1 MILNGKKILFLGD
14 SITEGH
20 GSSDKSKC
28 YVSLIGEREGA
39 ECVNYGIGGTRITPQ
54 IDPSAKPERDKNNF
68 INRVDTMD
76 DNADI
81 VVVFGG
87 TNDFGHGDVP
97 LGTMCDRRPITF
109 YGGLHTLCVKLIN
122 KYPSSQIVFITP
134 LHRFNEDSP
143 YGDGPHAKPAT
154 APLYD
159 YVNAVRKVTEYYS
172 LPLIDLYATSGI
184 QPAIPK
190 MKEMYMP
197 DGLHPNDAGYDILAK
212 KITTFLK
219 SL

>member
-1 MILNGKKILFLGD
+1 MELKGLKINILGD
-14 SITEGH
+14 SITQGV
-20 GSSDKSKC
+20 GASSLENC
-28 YVSLIGEREGA
+28 YVSCLSRLSGA
-39 ECVNYGIGGTRITPQ
+39 LCRNYGISGTRIARKRVPTENSIFDQ
-54 IDPSAKPERDKNNF
+54 DFVS
-68 INRVDTMD
+68 RVDGMD
-76 DNADI
+76 QDADI
-81 VVVFGG
+81 VLVFGG

-197 DGLHPNDAGYDILAK
+197 DGLHPNDAGHEILYSTLK
-212 KITTFLK
+212 DFLK
-219 SL
+219 KL